1 MCHIY
6 VFLYD
11 GTPFVKFILHGGSYT
26 VTIYNEENQK
36 ALIV

>member
-6 VFLYD
+6 VSLYD
-11 GTPFVKFILHGGSYT
+11 GTPFVKFILLGDIYT